1 MKQSEFLGQLKKALE
16 NKLDEKRVKEH
27 VRYYEEYI
35 ESEKRDGRKESEV
48 IDSLGDPWAIAK
60 TILITEGF
68 EGNAYHTVAE
78 SEEKTQSS
86 SPKIHILGGW
96 KAKAILIALLIILLL
111 IIGFALSVVAAI
123 VGLFFRFAIPI
134 LVIILIIR
142 FFKK

>member
-16 NKLDEKRVKEH
+16 NDLDEKRVKEH
-27 VRYYEEYI
+27 VKYYEEYI
-35 ESEKRDGRKESEV
+35 ESEKCDGRKESEV

-68 EGNAYHTVAE
+68 DGSAYHTVAE
-78 SEEKTQSS
+78 SEEETRSNS
-86 SPKIHILGGW
+86 ANIHVLGGW
-96 KAKAILIALLIILLL
+96 KVKVILIAILIILFLIV
-111 IIGFALSVVAAI
+111 GFALSVVAAL

-142 FFKK
+142 FFRK

>member
-16 NKLDEKRVKEH
+16 NDLDEMRVKEH
-27 VRYYEEYI
+27 VKYYEEYI

-68 EGNAYHTVAE
+68 DGNAYQTVAE
-78 SEEKTQSS
+78 QEEETRSNS
-86 SPKIHILGGW
+86 ANIHVLGGW
-96 KAKAILIALLIILLL
+96 KAKAILIAFVVLIFM
-111 IIGFALSVVAAI
+111 IIGFALSVVAAL

-134 LVIILIIR
+134 LVIVLIIR
-142 FFKK
+142 FFRK